1 MEENNR
7 KGTGVFYAVVG
18 VATLVV
24 AIIGAT
30 FAYFSASANVSGD
43 EIKGQTENLA
53 GAFKV
58 TVSKIDFGT
67 NTERGVSSDNLVPT
81 NIKSDSA
88 DNINVALTGKCA
100 ASGYSACH
108 VYKIT
113 ASSTTTVPNVD
124 LRLDTLAIT
133 GKDAS
138 SGKDTNAW
146 KYVIYQGSDTAATTI
161 TMNTTAFGT
170 FNNAT
175 DATSLIRSEGL
186 TANTPVDYYLM
197 IYIANDTANSQNEGG
212 DKDVQGSYTGTVT
225 LTAQGGSE
233 VAAQFTYGG

>member
-30 FAYFSASANVSGD
+30 FAYFSASAEATGD
-43 EIKGQTENLA
+43 RITGSTENLA

-58 TVSKIDFGT
+58 NVSKISFGT
-67 NTERGVSSDNLVPT
+67 NEERKVSSDNLVPT

-113 ASSTTTVPNVD
+113 ASSTTTVPNVE
-124 LRLDTLAIT
+124 LRLDTLT
-133 GKDAS
+133 TEGKD
-138 SGKDTNAW
+138 KTAW
-146 KYVIYQGSDTAATTI
+146 KYVVYQGSDTTANTI

-170 FNNAT
+170 FNKGT

-186 TANTPVDYYLM
+186 NANTPVDYYLM
-197 IYIANDTANSQNEGG
+197 IYIENAEASQNDGG
-212 DKDVQGSYTGTVT
+212 VKDVTGTYSGTVT

-233 VAAQFTYGG
+233 VSAQFTYGA

>member
-30 FAYFSASANVSGD
+30 FAYFSASADVTGD
-43 EIKGQTENLA
+43 RITGQTENLA

-58 TVSKIDFGT
+58 NVSKIDFGT

-88 DNINVALTGKCA
+88 SNINVALTAKCA

-113 ASSTTTVPNVD
+113 ASSTTTVPAVE
-124 LRLDTLAIT
+124 LRLDTLTTT
-133 GKDAS
+133 GT
-138 SGKDTNAW
+138 DTAAW

-175 DATSLIRSEGL
+175 DATSLIRSESL

-197 IYIANDTANSQNEGG
+197 IYIANDAEKAQNEGG
-212 DKDVQGSYTGTVT
+212 DKDVTGSYTGTVT

-233 VAAQFTYGG
+233 VSAQFTYGG

>member
-30 FAYFSASANVSGD
+30 FAYFSASADVTGD
-43 EIKGQTENLA
+43 RITGSTENLA

-58 TVSKIDFGT
+58 NVSKISFGT
-67 NTERGVSSDNLVPT
+67 NEERKVSSDNLVPT
-81 NIKSDSA
+81 NIKSDNA
-88 DNINVALTGKCA
+88 ANINVALTGKCA

-113 ASSTTTVPNVD
+113 ASSTTAVPNVE
-124 LRLDTLAIT
+124 LRLDTLTTA
-133 GKDAS
+133 GKD
-138 SGKDTNAW
+138 KTAW
-146 KYVIYQGSDTAATTI
+146 KYVVYQGSDTAADTI

-170 FNNAT
+170 FNKGT
-175 DATSLIRSEGL
+175 DSTSLIRSEGL
-186 TANTPVDYYLM
+186 NANTPVDYYLM
-197 IYIANDTANSQNEGG
+197 IYIENAEASQNDGG
-212 DKDVQGSYTGTVT
+212 EKDVTGTYSGTVT

-233 VAAQFTYGG
+233 VSAQFTYGG